1 LPSADSPPTGNDE
14 SARITAPDY
23 PVSARKS
30 SAEGIVVALA
40 HIDWTGYVCR
50 ITMTVGSG
58 VPAIDRAA
66 LDAMRTWRLKPA
78 LAGGQPVEA
87 LYDVS
92 MGFGIKDYKLNLDRG
107 PSDLSPKKGT
117 RLPSN
122 P

>member
-1 LPSADSPPTGNDE
+1 MPPADSPPTGIDD

-23 PVSARKS
+23 PISARKS

-50 ITMTVGSG
+50 ITMTVGTG
-58 VPAIDRAA
+58 FPAIDRAS

-78 LAGGQPVEA
+78 FAGGQPAEA

-92 MGFGIKDYKLNLDRG
+92 MTFGITDYKLDVDRG
-107 PSDLSPKKGT
+107 PSDSRPKIGT
-117 RLPSN
+117 RLPSDK
-122 P
+122 